1 MFQFPGFASCKQD
14 TLTGGFPHSEIR
26 GSKIALISPRL
37 IAECHVLHRLSTPR
51 HPPNALLALVRSEN
65 RHMQGK
71 TPSPPAN
78 PGGTREPSATHPHKR
93 SALHMMRSQPAPQS
107 GFPRKFSGGNSG
119 RQDWRGQLYYLI
131 YDVSEPGRPTNAGPI
146 GIAKTYSLTNAV
158 SRAPENPTPK
168 LVEPI
173 GFEPTTSCLQ
183 SRRSPD

>member
-51 HPPNALLALVRSEN
+51 HPPNALLALVPFGKPSHAGEN
-65 RHMQGK
+65 AVAAGK
-71 TPSPPAN
+71 SRRN
-78 PGGTREPSATHPHKR
+78 PGTVSHAPSQEIGSPHDAIATSPSIR
-93 SALHMMRSQPAPQS
+93 LSPEILR
-107 GFPRKFSGGNSG
+107 GNSG

>member
-65 RHMQGK
+65 RRMQGK
-71 TPSPPAN
+71 TP
-78 PGGTREPSATHPHKR
+78 PGKSRKSSATPRRR
-93 SALHMMRSQPAPQS
+93 SALHMMRSQPAPRS
-107 GFPRKFSGGNSG
+107 GSPGHCPGNTRAGGTG
-119 RQDWRGQLYYLI
+119 HGQLYYLI
-131 YDVSEPGRPTNAGPI
+131 YDVSEPDRRATAAPAGNAKI
-146 GIAKTYSLTNAV
+146 RSLTNTASPV
-158 SRAPENPTPK
+158 TSARAPEM
-168 LVEPI
+168 VEPI